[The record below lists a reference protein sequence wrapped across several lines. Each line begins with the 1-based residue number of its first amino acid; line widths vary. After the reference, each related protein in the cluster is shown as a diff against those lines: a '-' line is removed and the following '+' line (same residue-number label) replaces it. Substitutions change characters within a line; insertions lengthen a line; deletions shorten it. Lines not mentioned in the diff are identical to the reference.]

1 MTANSSSSYYFRH
14 STTPWVEKLR
24 FALRQAYFERGQVSP
39 LWQLL
44 SQSSRTVAPQ
54 LICKTMEAPQRLFYD
69 WRYGYAQ
76 RVQALCDHYT
86 FVMSCMPAAAAAQV
100 LRLQSCGLFTFEGKS
115 GQHYQLLMGVDH
127 QMEKEGALTL
137 DLRSQGLSVTRCTLH
152 FARLPSS
159 DWIIRI
165 GGLQST
171 NIDTQQQ
178 IKQATRDFHGIQPRI
193 LMLQA
198 VRALA
203 QALGV
208 QRIEAVGGSWHI
220 YSSKRYRK
228 TIGSDYDQLWAF
240 LGMQALPDGHFAT
253 DTQMPIKDLQDC
265 PSHKRSEYRR
275 RNECLLSLQ
284 EQIVQA
290 LK

>member
-1 MTANSSSSYYFRH
+1 MTASSSSSYYFQH
-14 STTPWVEKLR
+14 STTPWIEKLR
-24 FALRQAYFERGQVSP
+24 FALRQAYFERGKVSP
-39 LWQLL
+39 LWLLL
-44 SQSSRTVAPQ
+44 SQSRFDVAPQ
-54 LICKTMEAPQRLFYD
+54 LICKAMEAPQRLFYD
-69 WRYGYAQ
+69 WRYGYVE
-76 RVQALCDHYT
+76 RVQALCDHYS
-86 FVMSCMPAAAAAQV
+86 FVMSQMPEGVARPWMV
-100 LRLQSCGLFTFEGKS
+100 LQSCVVFEQEGKS
-115 GQHYQLLMGVDH
+115 GSAYQLRLGVDH

-137 DLRSQGLSVTRCTLH
+137 ELLCQGQSVTRCTWH

-159 DWIIRI
+159 QWVIRI

-198 VRALA
+198 VRAVA

-208 QRIEAVGGSWHI
+208 QRIEAVGGAWHV
-220 YSSKRYRK
+220 YSSRRYK
-228 TIGSDYDQLWAF
+228 KPISSDYNQLWTF
-240 LGMQALPDGHFAT
+240 LGMEALPDGHFAT
-253 DTQMPIKDLQDC
+253 NTHIPIKDLQDC

-275 RNECLLSLQ
+275 RNDGLLSLQ
-284 EQIVQA
+284 DQVAKA